1 MITLIF
7 TVLSHTPL
15 WVWAL
20 LAALV
25 ALGLLQARDHVLT
38 RARVL
43 AQPLALGALSL
54 YGVSGV
60 FGLHTLPLGG
70 WLAGLA
76 LGAALARPLHLPG
89 RVQALPDGR
98 FSVGGSWAPLGLLM
112 LIFWLRYA
120 VAVALAMVP
129 ALAGQRGFVL
139 AASLLYGL
147 ASGLFGARAWRV
159 LQHRPAPG
167 RAAHVPA

>member
-1 MITLIF
+1 MITYLL

-25 ALGLLQARDHVLT
+25 ALGLLQARDHVLP

-54 YGVSGV
+54 VGAAGA
-60 FGLHTLPLGG
+60 FGLHALPLGG

-76 LGAALARPLHLPG
+76 LGAALNQPLRLP
-89 RVQALPDGR
+89 RQVQALPDGR
-98 FSVGGSWAPLGLLM
+98 FAVGGSWAPLGLLM
-112 LIFWLRYA
+112 LIFWLRYTL
-120 VAVALAMVP
+120 AVALAMVP
-129 ALAGQRGFVL
+129 ALAGQPGFV
-139 AASLLYGL
+139 AAACLVYGT

-167 RAAHVPA
+167 IQARALA

>member
-1 MITLIF
+1 MITYLL

-25 ALGLLQARDHVLT
+25 ALGLLQARDHVLP

-54 YGVSGV
+54 VGAAGA
-60 FGLHTLPLGG
+60 FGLHALPLGG

-76 LGAALARPLHLPG
+76 LGAALNQPLRLP
-89 RVQALPDGR
+89 RQVQALPDGR
-98 FSVGGSWAPLGLLM
+98 FAVGGSWAPLGLLM
-112 LIFWLRYA
+112 LIFWLRYTL
-120 VAVALAMVP
+120 AVALAMVP
-129 ALAGQRGFVL
+129 ALAGQPGFV
-139 AASLLYGL
+139 AAACLLYGT

-159 LQHRPAPG
+159 LQQRPAPG
-167 RAAHVPA
+167 VQARALA